1 MRTRVVSPA
10 AGPFK
15 RTLIVPGVV
24 PLKRTLRNRIG
35 RSVEQV
41 RGDERRAR
49 RLERGVLDRRGDAPE
64 RLGDGEGERRRRE
77 RARGRVR
84 KPRRR
89 DAEVRRRQNDG
100 AGRRRER
107 RPVAG
112 ERRAEPRERAPRGGG
127 ASRRSGG
134 PPRERAPRGVRVLF
148 RAKNALIR
156 SCFGKPFEVVKFVF
170 GVVFERVERDAEAR
184 RSARRSANGRTAP
197 SPPRRAA
204 AYSVSESA
212 SEFDESADDSGIISE
227 SVDSG
232 ISSEWVA

>member
-89 DAEVRRRQNDG
+89 DAGSAAAKTTARDVAANAAQSL
-100 AGRRRER
+100 GRDE
-107 RPVAG
+107 
-112 ERRAEPRERAPRGGG
+112 
-127 ASRRSGG
+127 
-134 PPRERAPRGVRVLF
+134 
-148 RAKNALIR
+148 
-156 SCFGKPFEVVKFVF
+156 
-170 GVVFERVERDAEAR
+170 
-184 RSARRSANGRTAP
+184 P
-197 SPPRRAA
+197 SPERGPRAA
-204 AYSVSESA
+204 AEPPVEAADRPERGPRAAFAFCFAPKTPSSEAA
-212 SEFDESADDSGIISE
+212 SENRSKSLNS
-227 SVDSG
+227 
-232 ISSEWVA
+232 SSE